1 MTATILNKRPV
12 IGMCVLAACAALLA
26 QPAVAKKAAS
36 DSGFNAAMVAGD
48 PMSPI
53 NPFNGGA
60 DPLTMP
66 GDARIGVFPYSRDQI
81 YRVLT
86 APLKLTTIE
95 LEKGEKLIA
104 DPAMGDSVQWEI
116 DDDKM
121 NHVFIKPH
129 KADLVNTLHL
139 TTNLREYDFTLIAS
153 PAGGMFY
160 QTVRFQYPRAP
171 MARVS
176 ARDDATANGG
186 RGGADSGSISVAPD
200 KLNWDYS
207 VDGRAEFTPE
217 DCLRRWPCGLDAH
230 ACQSA
235 GVAGAVHSRSRR
247 SRRREL
253 HSPRR
258 LPRPSASRRRDR
270 SAFRQGR
277 GHGDARPPPLVRGVL
292 IVAKKPDS
300 ATPSAEQE
308 ALVKGK
314 TPRNAIMSIGILA
327 AVVIGGLGF
336 YYQLQAT
343 NKADEE
349 ARIKKATALKSS
361 TEAPTQRAR
370 PENVDLLRLQTLGLL
385 ESGHGRR
392 DPASVWRGSGS
403 RVYKLYRFPVMF
415 AFDDWLRNV
424 PNQMAAYTTAGR
436 QYFSEYD
443 RDGKRYCKTYAPV
456 ERDARAQ
463 RARRSF
469 GGDWSFT
476 GKTTT
481 FPMAS
486 AILTSVRSIRTASA
500 T

>member
-1 MTATILNKRPV
+1 MTATIPNKRPV
-12 IGMCVLAACAALLA
+12 IGICVLAACAALLA

-36 DSGFNAAMVAGD
+36 DSAFNAAMVAGD

-186 RGGADSGSISVAPD
+186 HGGADSGSISVAPD

-217 DCLRRWPCGLDAH
+217 TVFDDGHAVWMRMPAKAQEWPVPFILDHGDPVVANFIRRGDFLVLQRLADEIVLRSGKDEVTVTRG
-230 ACQSA
+230 
-235 GVAGAVHSRSRR
+235 
-247 SRRREL
+247 RRRL
-253 HSPRR
+253 
-258 LPRPSASRRRDR
+258 L
-270 SAFRQGR
+270 
-277 GHGDARPPPLVRGVL
+277 GV
-292 IVAKKPDS
+292 
-300 ATPSAEQE
+300 
-308 ALVKGK
+308 
-314 TPRNAIMSIGILA
+314 
-327 AVVIGGLGF
+327 F
-336 YYQLQAT
+336 
-343 NKADEE
+343 
-349 ARIKKATALKSS
+349 
-361 TEAPTQRAR
+361 
-370 PENVDLLRLQTLGLL
+370 
-385 ESGHGRR
+385 
-392 DPASVWRGSGS
+392 
-403 RVYKLYRFPVMF
+403 
-415 AFDDWLRNV
+415 
-424 PNQMAAYTTAGR
+424 
-436 QYFSEYD
+436 
-443 RDGKRYCKTYAPV
+443 
-456 ERDARAQ
+456 
-463 RARRSF
+463 
-469 GGDWSFT
+469 
-476 GKTTT
+476 
-481 FPMAS
+481 
-486 AILTSVRSIRTASA
+486 
-500 T
+500 

>member
-1 MTATILNKRPV
+1 
-12 IGMCVLAACAALLA
+12 
-26 QPAVAKKAAS
+26 
-36 DSGFNAAMVAGD
+36 MVAGD

-171 MARVS
+171 MARAS
-176 ARDDATANGG
+176 ARDDATANSA

-217 DCLRRWPCGLDAH
+217 TVFDDTAMRSGCACL
-230 ACQSA
+230 QK
-235 GVAGAVHSRSRR
+235 RR
-247 SRRREL
+247 SGRFR
-253 HSPRR
+253 SF
-258 LPRPSASRRRDR
+258 STTAIASLRT
-270 SAFRQGR
+270 SF
-277 GHGDARPPPLVRGVL
+277 
-292 IVAKKPDS
+292 
-300 ATPSAEQE
+300 
-308 ALVKGK
+308 
-314 TPRNAIMSIGILA
+314 A
-327 AVVIGGLGF
+327 AGTSL
-336 YYQLQAT
+336 
-343 NKADEE
+343 
-349 ARIKKATALKSS
+349 SS
-361 TEAPTQRAR
+361 
-370 PENVDLLRLQTLGLL
+370 
-385 ESGHGRR
+385 
-392 DPASVWRGSGS
+392 SVW
-403 RVYKLYRFPVMF
+403 P
-415 AFDDWLRNV
+415 
-424 PNQMAAYTTAGR
+424 T
-436 QYFSEYD
+436 
-443 RDGKRYCKTYAPV
+443 
-456 ERDARAQ
+456 
-463 RARRSF
+463 RSF
-469 GGDWSFT
+469 CV
-476 GKTTT
+476 
-481 FPMAS
+481 PA
-486 AILTSVRSIRTASA
+486 RTRLR
-500 T
+500 

>member
-12 IGMCVLAACAALLA
+12 IGICLLTACAALLA
-26 QPAVAKKAAS
+26 QPAAAKKPAS
-36 DSGFNAAMVAGD
+36 DSAFDAAMVAGD
-48 PMSPI
+48 PMSPV

-186 RGGADSGSISVAPD
+186 RGGADSGSIGVAPD

-207 VDGRAEFTPE
+207 VDGRAEFSPE
-217 DCLRRWPCGLDAH
+217 TVFDDGHAVWMRMPAKAQEWPVPFILDHGERVVANFIRRGDFLVLQRLADEIVLRSGKDEVTVTRG
-230 ACQSA
+230 
-235 GVAGAVHSRSRR
+235 
-247 SRRREL
+247 RRRL
-253 HSPRR
+253 
-258 LPRPSASRRRDR
+258 
-270 SAFRQGR
+270 F
-277 GHGDARPPPLVRGVL
+277 GV
-292 IVAKKPDS
+292 
-300 ATPSAEQE
+300 
-308 ALVKGK
+308 
-314 TPRNAIMSIGILA
+314 
-327 AVVIGGLGF
+327 F
-336 YYQLQAT
+336 
-343 NKADEE
+343 
-349 ARIKKATALKSS
+349 
-361 TEAPTQRAR
+361 
-370 PENVDLLRLQTLGLL
+370 
-385 ESGHGRR
+385 
-392 DPASVWRGSGS
+392 
-403 RVYKLYRFPVMF
+403 
-415 AFDDWLRNV
+415 
-424 PNQMAAYTTAGR
+424 
-436 QYFSEYD
+436 
-443 RDGKRYCKTYAPV
+443 
-456 ERDARAQ
+456 
-463 RARRSF
+463 
-469 GGDWSFT
+469 
-476 GKTTT
+476 
-481 FPMAS
+481 
-486 AILTSVRSIRTASA
+486 
-500 T
+500 

>member
-1 MTATILNKRPV
+1 MTATILHKRPV
-12 IGMCVLAACAALLA
+12 IGICVLAACAAFLA

-36 DSGFNAAMVAGD
+36 DSAFNAAMVAGD

-121 NHVFIKPH
+121 NHVFVKPH

-171 MARVS
+171 IARVS
-176 ARDDATANGG
+176 ARENAGNGD

-217 DCLRRWPCGLDAH
+217 TVFDDGHAVWMRMPAKAQEWPVPFILDHGDRVVANFIRRGDFLVLQRLADEIVLRSGKDEVTVTRG
-230 ACQSA
+230 
-235 GVAGAVHSRSRR
+235 
-247 SRRREL
+247 RRRM
-253 HSPRR
+253 
-258 LPRPSASRRRDR
+258 
-270 SAFRQGR
+270 F
-277 GHGDARPPPLVRGVL
+277 GV
-292 IVAKKPDS
+292 
-300 ATPSAEQE
+300 
-308 ALVKGK
+308 
-314 TPRNAIMSIGILA
+314 
-327 AVVIGGLGF
+327 F
-336 YYQLQAT
+336 
-343 NKADEE
+343 
-349 ARIKKATALKSS
+349 
-361 TEAPTQRAR
+361 
-370 PENVDLLRLQTLGLL
+370 
-385 ESGHGRR
+385 
-392 DPASVWRGSGS
+392 
-403 RVYKLYRFPVMF
+403 
-415 AFDDWLRNV
+415 
-424 PNQMAAYTTAGR
+424 
-436 QYFSEYD
+436 
-443 RDGKRYCKTYAPV
+443 
-456 ERDARAQ
+456 
-463 RARRSF
+463 
-469 GGDWSFT
+469 
-476 GKTTT
+476 
-481 FPMAS
+481 
-486 AILTSVRSIRTASA
+486 
-500 T
+500 

>member
-1 MTATILNKRPV
+1 MTATIPNKRPV
-12 IGMCVLAACAALLA
+12 IGICVLAACAALLA

-36 DSGFNAAMVAGD
+36 DSAFNAAMVAGD

-171 MARVS
+171 MARAS
-176 ARDDATANGG
+176 ARDDATANSA

-217 DCLRRWPCGLDAH
+217 TVFDDGHAVWMRMPAKAQEWPVPFILD
-230 ACQSA
+230 
-235 GVAGAVHSRSRR
+235 
-247 SRRREL
+247 
-253 HSPRR
+253 
-258 LPRPSASRRRDR
+258 
-270 SAFRQGR
+270 
-277 GHGDARPPPLVRGVL
+277 HGDRVVANFIRRGDFLV
-292 IVAKKPDS
+292 
-300 ATPSAEQE
+300 
-308 ALVKGK
+308 
-314 TPRNAIMSIGILA
+314 
-327 AVVIGGLGF
+327 
-336 YYQLQAT
+336 LQRL
-343 NKADEE
+343 ADE
-349 ARIKKATALKSS
+349 I
-361 TEAPTQRAR
+361 
-370 PENVDLLRLQTLGLL
+370 VLR
-385 ESGHGRR
+385 SGKDEVTVTRGRHR
-392 DPASVWRGSGS
+392 
-403 RVYKLYRFPVMF
+403 L
-415 AFDDWLRNV
+415 
-424 PNQMAAYTTAGR
+424 
-436 QYFSEYD
+436 
-443 RDGKRYCKTYAPV
+443 
-456 ERDARAQ
+456 
-463 RARRSF
+463 F
-469 GGDWSFT
+469 GVF
-476 GKTTT
+476 
-481 FPMAS
+481 
-486 AILTSVRSIRTASA
+486 
-500 T
+500 